1 VTEFETQGTNGSPEN
16 GSEKSNENGKQANEV
31 ALSAE
36 AQKIQELEA
45 QVKEKEQKYV
55 YLYADFDNY
64 KKRMVKE
71 RSDLLKFGWESCAR
85 ELLEVI
91 DNLER
96 ALAHMPKS
104 NEQSHKTLED
114 GLKMVLNQFRA
125 TLEKQGVQTIRTD
138 AQAFDPNLH
147 EAVGQEDSEHPQGH
161 IVREETKGYMMH
173 GRLLRPSRVIVS
185 SGVSS
190 GKSA

>member
-1 VTEFETQGTNGSPEN
+1 MTEFETQGTNGSPEN
-16 GSEKSNENGKQANEV
+16 GSEKSPENGKEA
-31 ALSAE
+31 APSAE

-104 NEQSHKTLED
+104 PDSSEAKSHKTLED

-125 TLEKQGVQTIRTD
+125 TLEKQGVQTIKTEM
-138 AQAFDPNLH
+138 QAFDPNLH
-147 EAVGQEDSEHPQGH
+147 EAVGQEDSEHAQGH

-185 SGVSS
+185 SG
-190 GKSA
+190 KTA

>member
-1 VTEFETQGTNGSPEN
+1 VNVTEFETQGTSGSPEN
-16 GSEKSNENGKQANEV
+16 GSEKSNEA

-36 AQKIQELEA
+36 AQKIQELET

-104 NEQSHKTLED
+104 ADSSEAKSHKTLED

-125 TLEKQGVQTIRTD
+125 TLEKQGVQTIKTEV
-138 AQAFDPNLH
+138 QAFDPNLH

-185 SGVSS
+185 SG
-190 GKSA
+190 KTT